1 MSGHSKWSTIKRK
14 KGAADAKRGQL
25 FTRLAREITIA
36 ARQGGGDPDA
46 NFRLRLAIERARA
59 NNMPKDNIERAIAK
73 GTGEGKDGSIQIEEV
88 MYEGYAPHGVAML
101 IECVTENRNR
111 AVAEI
116 RHCLTRFGGSM
127 GETGSV
133 NWQFNRVAYF
143 SFPLEGHDEDQIF
156 ELAVEGG
163 ADDVSFDDGVA
174 EITGEVEYF
183 KAINDELEAASI
195 KTDEAGLRYF
205 PTNEIELA
213 PSDTAQVLRVV
224 EALEELEDVQNVYSN
239 LHISD
244 EALVELEA
252 A

>member
-25 FTRLAREITIA
+25 FTRLAREISIA
-36 ARQGGGDPDA
+36 ARQGGGDPDV
-46 NFRLRLAIERARA
+46 NFRLRLAIDRART
-59 NNMPKDNIERAIAK
+59 NNMPKDNIERAIQK
-73 GTGEGKDGSIQIEEV
+73 GTGEGKEGAAQIEEV

-101 IECVTENRNR
+101 IECVTDNRNR

-116 RHCLTRFGGSM
+116 RHTLTRFGGSM

-133 NWQFNRVAYF
+133 GWQFNRLAYF
-143 SFPLEGHDEDQIF
+143 SFPLADHDQDKIF

-163 ADDVSFDDGVA
+163 ADDVTFDDGVV
-174 EITGEVEYF
+174 EIIGAVDNF
-183 KAINDELEAASI
+183 KAINDELEAANI
-195 KTDEAGLRYF
+195 ETDEAGLRMF
-205 PTNEIELA
+205 PTNEIELN

-244 EALVELEA
+244 EALTELEVA
-252 A
+252 